1 MKINSVYT
9 NSLFQKGG
17 VNISKK
23 IHFTLILALILFVS
37 ISAISANEIN
47 DNNSNGIVTSDG
59 IELDS
64 GEDTTNM
71 NSDLADN
78 TVNEGNSN
86 DISNEGS
93 VAPTEDTDNGDSK
106 VNPPVVNNNTKS
118 DTSNTSVAANNTNNS
133 TQPSKEKSSISIS
146 KKSVVRGA
154 KLYVY
159 LKDSNGKGILGK
171 TITVQIGGKTYT
183 KTTDKNG
190 AVCFDFTSLLGS
202 YSLKAKFNGD
212 SDYLSSQETFTIN
225 FYRLEPKLI
234 ISTKSVARSKYFT
247 GYLKTSSGN
256 AFSGKKIVITFRGK
270 KYTKITDS
278 KGKFTLKINNPAGK
292 YKMSIKFA
300 GSTSYLPVSKTFTL
314 TVYKQKTNISVASK
328 NVIKG
333 KYLYAYLKTYNG
345 VALVNKPVI
354 IKFNNKKTFYKTT
367 NKNGRVS
374 LKINSEPGSYST
386 KIIYKG
392 NGYYKPS
399 TYSFKT
405 RSFIDKTKIT
415 VASSSVTK
423 GKYFYAYLK
432 NSNNKGISGEKV
444 VISIN
449 GDKYSRTTD
458 KNGRVGL
465 KINCKPNNYGVTVEH
480 AASKKYMASSKSLT
494 LNVKNATNVNSAGTG
509 NKITT
514 KTIIID
520 SDNIYN
526 KDTDKKFMNDI
537 ATALRAKGY
546 KVIVSELGPNAHCND
561 IYKNG
566 FKDACVLCLFGGCD
580 SGMFVD
586 MGAKW
591 YQNYLKQYNNRVVL
605 GFTRTQVDLATCS
618 WLPRAHDDD
627 YSPANFTGLAYPG
640 TYLNEHNMDYIYGRN
655 AAEIAENFLKYA
667 VNGLSIGL
675 NNTLP
680 TGSLASSN
688 SASDSNIVSS
698 ASSVASSS
706 SKSVLGSAVDSEQIN
721 VGLLGSAQNEDSN
734 INEPSD
740 IDNDLDAMNINASI
754 NADAASTEISESAL
768 VETKI

>member
-1 MKINSVYT
+1 M
-9 NSLFQKGG
+9 
-17 VNISKK
+17 
-23 IHFTLILALILFVS
+23 
-37 ISAISANEIN
+37 
-47 DNNSNGIVTSDG
+47 DSDG
-59 IELDS
+59 
-64 GEDTTNM
+64 DTTNT
-71 NSDLADN
+71 NSDLTDN
-78 TVNEGNSN
+78 AVNEGNSN
-86 DISNEGS
+86 HISNEGS
-93 VAPTEDTDNGDSK
+93 VTSTEDTDNGDS
-106 VNPPVVNNNTKS
+106 NANSPVVDENTKS
-118 DTSNTSVAANNTNNS
+118 DTSINTGVAANNTNNS
-133 TQPSKEKSSISIS
+133 TQPSKDKSSISIS
-146 KKSVVRGA
+146 KKSVVRGSN
-154 KLYVY
+154 LHIY
-159 LKDSNGKGILGK
+159 LKNSNGKGISGK
-171 TITVQIGGKTYT
+171 SITVQINGKTYT
-183 KTTDKNG
+183 RTTDKNG
-190 AVCFDFTSLLGS
+190 AVCFNFSSLLGK
-202 YSLKAKFNGD
+202 YSLKVKFNGD
-212 SDYLSSQETFTIN
+212 ADYLSSTGTFTIN
-225 FYRLEPKLI
+225 IYRLDPKI
-234 ISTKSVARSKYFT
+234 VVSSSSVARSKKFV
-247 GYLKTSSGN
+247 GYLKKSNGN
-256 AFSGKKIVITFRGK
+256 AFAGKKIIITFKGK
-270 KYTKITDS
+270 KFTKTTDS

-300 GSTSYLPVSKTFTL
+300 GSTTYNPASKTFTL
-314 TVYKQKTNISVASK
+314 TVYKQKTSISVASK

-333 KYLYAYLKTYNG
+333 KYLYAYLKTNKG

-386 KIIYKG
+386 KVIYKG
-392 NGYYKPS
+392 NGYYKP
-399 TYSFKT
+399 TTFSFKT

-415 VASSSVTK
+415 VASSSVNK

-432 NSNNKGISGEKV
+432 NSNNKGISGENV

-449 GDKYSRTTD
+449 GAKYTKTTN

-465 KINCKPNNYGVTVEH
+465 KINSKPDNYAVTVKH
-480 AASKKYMASSKSLT
+480 SASKKYMASSKSLT
-494 LNVKNATNVNSAGTG
+494 LKVKNASNVNSAGTG

-537 ATALRAKGY
+537 ATALKAKGY

-561 IYKNG
+561 VYKNG
-566 FKDACVLCLFGGCD
+566 FKDACVLCIFGGCD

-586 MGAKW
+586 MSAKW

-605 GFTRTQVDLATCS
+605 GFTRTQVDLATCA

-655 AAEIAENFLKYA
+655 AAEMAENFLKYA

-680 TGSLASSN
+680 TGSLASSTSSDN
-688 SASDSNIVSS
+688 SKLLSSADPDVVSS
-698 ASSVASSS
+698 T
-706 SKSVLGSAVDSEQIN
+706 KSVLGAAVDTEQIN
-721 VGLLGSAQNEDSN
+721 VSLLGSNQNEDSN
-734 INEPSD
+734 SNEPLN
-740 IDNDLDAMNINASI
+740 IDNDSLNAMNISASI
-754 NADAASTEISESAL
+754 NADAANTEISESAL